1 MRTANQIRSE
11 FIDFFKGKDHEFVP
25 SSPIVPVGDETL
37 LFANAGM
44 NQFKDIFL
52 GLAPAQYR
60 RVANSQKCLR
70 VSGKHND
77 LEEVGKDTYHHT
89 FFEMLG
95 NWSFDDYFKAES
107 IEWAWELLTK
117 VWGIEPGRLWATVFA
132 GDEAD
137 GLPEDKEAA
146 SLWPKVTPLPAEKV
160 LACGK
165 KDNFWE
171 MGETGPC
178 GPCSEIHIDLGTD
191 RCDMKNV
198 PGHQCRV
205 NGGCA
210 RFIEL
215 WNLVFIQFNRQPDGK
230 LLPLAARYVD
240 TGAGLERIVAV
251 LQNKASNYDTDLFMP
266 IIERTS
272 DMTGHK
278 YTSRLGNKTDNAF
291 RVIADHIRALVF
303 AITDGATPSNE
314 GRGYVIRRILRRA
327 SRSGRELGMHEPFIY
342 KLVPVVVDCLGE
354 AFGEI
359 RERADYV
366 STVIEAEEA
375 GFGRTLDRGIEI
387 FAGAAERAQKSKDKV
402 ITGDDA
408 FQLYDTYGFPLDLTQ
423 LMAAERGLKV
433 DTAKFSELMEQQRER
448 ARAAIAKDSFS
459 ITDKVSGQVL
469 PETEDLQKYHTDQ
482 CDAVIVGLI
491 DSDGFKD
498 KGRIEAGA
506 QVGIVLDKTCFY
518 AEAGGQVG
526 DCGVIQSRSMGVP
539 PMSST
544 AVPAVNTTD
553 TPSNS
558 LGTDLPVKQLPI
570 TKRHGAKLPHWTQLG
585 ATYAVTFRLA
595 DSLPVTVAESW
606 RREREEIE
614 QRAKAQNRSLTSQE
628 LVELQR
634 LYSTKI
640 DSILNNGQGACYMK
654 DERVARIVQDA
665 LQHFH
670 ADHYE
675 LIAWAIMPNHVHVVV
690 RPLGTHELPEILHSW
705 KSFTAKQAN
714 KVLERSGPFW
724 QDEYYDHLIRDEE
737 DLHHAIKYVIS
748 NPRCSGLCDWP
759 WVGMQ
764 ETTHGQ
770 DAPDTHGRD
779 AHATSP
785 DTHGRDAHATS
796 PDTHGRDAHATFVVE
811 KTIKIANCIVHQGKV
826 AEGAFDVGDK
836 VHAVVSKD
844 RNSVKKNH
852 TATHVLQWALQQVLG
867 KSVAQQGSYV
877 GPDYLRFDF
886 TYPKAPSSE
895 QLKRAEEL
903 VREKIAADLPVT
915 WTVMAKDEAQ
925 KLGAMALFGEK
936 YGQEVRVVALG
947 AGDKDEISEAFS
959 REFCGGTHVDRLG
972 VIGGFKIIKEESISA
987 GVRRITALTGAGLT
1001 AYLEKAGDIVDELS
1015 AMLKI
1020 PSESLVER
1028 VGQLLKD
1035 NKKLTKD
1042 LKAAVRQSG
1051 SDSMAEARKLLEK
1064 SEKIGDASIIIGR
1077 LSTTS
1082 IEQAREAVD
1091 MLKKKAKSAAI
1102 VLGFDDDG
1110 RATLLAGVTD
1120 DLVAKGLKAGDIVRE
1135 IAPIVDGGGG
1145 GRPQMA
1151 QAGGKNPTKID
1162 DALAKAGEIIKQKLN
1177 G

>member
-1 MRTANQIRSE
+1 MKTAKQIRHE
-11 FIDFFKGKDHEFVP
+11 FVDFFRSKDHEFVH
-25 SSPIVPVGDETL
+25 SSPIVPIGDETL

-52 GLAPAQYR
+52 GLAPARYP

-117 VWGIEPGRLWATVFA
+117 VWGINPDCLWATVFA

-137 GLPEDKEAA
+137 GLPKDEEAA
-146 SLWPKVTPLPAEKV
+146 SLWPEVTPLPAERI
-160 LACGK
+160 LACSK

-178 GPCSEIHIDLGTD
+178 GPCSEIHIDLGPD

-198 PGHQCRV
+198 PNHECRV

-215 WNLVFIQFNRQPDGK
+215 WNLVFIQFNRRQDGK
-230 LLPLAARYVD
+230 LVQLPAKYVD

-251 LQNKASNYDTDLFMP
+251 MQNKSSNYDTDLFMP
-266 IIERTS
+266 IIECTGQI
-272 DMTGHK
+272 TGHK
-278 YTSRLGNKTDNAF
+278 YTSKLGNKTDNAF

-327 SRSGRELGMHEPFIY
+327 SRFGRELGMHEPFIY

-359 RERADYV
+359 GERAEYV

-402 ITGDDA
+402 INGEDA

-423 LMAAERGLKV
+423 LMAQERNLKV
-433 DTAKFSELMEQQRER
+433 DTAKFSELMEEQRQR
-448 ARAAIAKDSFS
+448 ARAAIAKDSLS
-459 ITDKVSGQVL
+459 ITDNVSVQVL
-469 PETEDLQKYHTDQ
+469 PETEDLHKYHTDQ
-482 CDAVIVGLI
+482 CDAVIIGSI

-498 KGRIEAGA
+498 KGRINTGDQAG
-506 QVGIVLDKTCFY
+506 IILDKTCFY

-526 DCGVIQSRSMGVP
+526 DCGVIQSG
-539 PMSST
+539 
-544 AVPAVNTTD
+544 
-553 TPSNS
+553 
-558 LGTDLPVKQLPI
+558 K
-570 TKRHGAKLPHWTQLG
+570 AK
-585 ATYAVTFRLA
+585 F
-595 DSLPVTVAESW
+595 
-606 RREREEIE
+606 I
-614 QRAKAQNRSLTSQE
+614 
-628 LVELQR
+628 
-634 LYSTKI
+634 
-640 DSILNNGQGACYMK
+640 
-654 DERVARIVQDA
+654 
-665 LQHFH
+665 
-670 ADHYE
+670 
-675 LIAWAIMPNHVHVVV
+675 
-690 RPLGTHELPEILHSW
+690 
-705 KSFTAKQAN
+705 
-714 KVLERSGPFW
+714 
-724 QDEYYDHLIRDEE
+724 
-737 DLHHAIKYVIS
+737 
-748 NPRCSGLCDWP
+748 
-759 WVGMQ
+759 
-764 ETTHGQ
+764 
-770 DAPDTHGRD
+770 
-779 AHATSP
+779 
-785 DTHGRDAHATS
+785 
-796 PDTHGRDAHATFVVE
+796 VE
-811 KTIKIANCIVHQGKV
+811 KTITIANCIVHQGKV
-826 AEGAFDVGDK
+826 TEGAFDIGEK
-836 VHAVVSKD
+836 IHAIVSKD

-852 TATHVLQWALQQVLG
+852 TATHVLQWALQEVLG

-877 GPDYLRFDF
+877 GPDYLRFDL
-886 TYPKAPSSE
+886 TYPKAPTAE
-895 QLKRAEEL
+895 QLRQIEDL

-915 WTVMAKDEAQ
+915 WTTMPKDQAQ

-936 YGQEVRVVALG
+936 YGDEVRVVALG
-947 AGDKDEISEAFS
+947 AEDKNQIGKAFS

-972 VIGGFKIIKEESISA
+972 AIGGFKIIKEESISA
-987 GVRRITALTGAGLT
+987 GVRRITALTGPALT
-1001 AYLEKAGDIVDELS
+1001 THLEKASDVVDELS
-1015 AMLKI
+1015 VMLKV

-1035 NKKLTKD
+1035 NKKLSKD
-1042 LKAAVRQSG
+1042 LKAAARQSG
-1051 SDSMAEARKLLEK
+1051 SDSMAEARRYLEK
-1064 SEKIGDASIIIGR
+1064 SEKIGDASIIIGQ

-1082 IEQAREAVD
+1082 VEQAREAVD

-1102 VLGFDDDG
+1102 VLGFDDDD

-1120 DLVAKGLKAGDIVRE
+1120 DLVAKGLKAGDIVKE
-1135 IAPIVDGGGG
+1135 IAPIIDGGGG

-1151 QAGGKNPTKID
+1151 QAGGKNPKKIS
-1162 DALAKAGEIIKQKLN
+1162 DALNKAGEIIKQKL
-1177 G
+1177 GG